1 MTHEEIKALVGK
13 HVTELGEHFDSVLV
27 LVTCPHPDN
36 SQTTMSFERGSGNFY
51 AQLGQVTEWLA
62 MQQEYQCAE
71 ARRRDDT
78 AQEGR
83 GG

>member
-1 MTHEEIKALVGK
+1 MTDDELKSLVAR

-36 SQTTMSFERGSGNFY
+36 AQTTQSYERGSGNFY

-62 MQQEYQCAE
+62 MQQEYQRAE
-71 ARRRDDT
+71 ARRRDASDH
-78 AQEGR
+78 AP
-83 GG
+83 